1 MAVAQELEESLD
13 IGYRRIRRAAQGH
26 NLPEENAERPDV
38 RLASVDALKQSFW
51 RHPLD
56 RQAAISRLAIILVHV
71 HVAGQ
76 TKIGNL
82 QNTIFADQHVSGG
95 QIAVNTLQKTSVG
108 NTAISYNF
116 SCQTAS
122 ATTDHTFFDSR

>member
-1 MAVAQELEESLD
+1 MLKSNEKKKKLLHFEGARYWLLHAVSVAQKLEESLD

-51 RHPLD
+51 RHPFD
-56 RQAAISRLAIILVHV
+56 RQSAISRLAIILVHV

-82 QNTIFADQHVSGG
+82 QDTIFADQHVPGG
-95 QIAVNTLQKTSVG
+95 
-108 NTAISYNF
+108 
-116 SCQTAS
+116 
-122 ATTDHTFFDSR
+122 